1 MGVMRTLYTVEDI
14 RAAESALMA
23 RQQHEDELMQSAAH
37 AVATVAEKLLADTS
51 DPVMLLVGP
60 GGNGGDALYAGAV
73 LGMQGTSVVA
83 YALDGIDNVHQR
95 AARAFTSAGGRF
107 VDLPAEPHAAATEHY
122 GVIIDGMF
130 GLGGRGEIPADV
142 DDFLRLA
149 QRSRVR
155 HGMARNGTTRHST
168 IRHSTAEHASSE
180 HGSGARVLAI
190 DIPSGVVA
198 DTGKAPG
205 RHVHADATITFGGL
219 RRAHGLNAS
228 CGVVICEDIGLDNGS
243 RSLLSAELAAR
254 EGTRPEPSARLWHTP
269 VELLDSERSVLPF
282 ASPEPLPGTLPEEP
296 GATDDKYSGGVV
308 GICAG
313 SKDYLG
319 AGVLATLAAV
329 NTTSSMVRY
338 IGEHPEYVLATTPEV
353 IVHPTVRAAGQVQAR
368 MVGSGRGTDRDARQE
383 LLAVLEMVQ
392 PLVLDAD
399 AITVLAKNPDVLE
412 ALRARNAPV
421 LLTPHDG
428 EFDRL
433 AKAAGLPEESPDRIT
448 STERLAR
455 ELNCTV
461 LLKGRFTIIANPQ
474 RTVVVDTASS
484 WAATPGSGDVLA
496 GILGA
501 LVARDAGKRAR
512 DGGYAEAGQSEFET
526 SEADYVVDTAAV
538 GVALHA
544 AASYIA
550 SLTPYGPAPTSAL
563 KIAQHIPHATAW
575 LATVTQG

>member
-1 MGVMRTLYTVEDI
+1 MRTLYTAQDI
-14 RAAESALMA
+14 RTAEAALFPREQ
-23 RQQHEDELMQSAAH
+23 REDELMQSASH
-37 AVATVAEKLLADTS
+37 AVAVVAEKMLALAGES
-51 DPVMLLVGP
+51 AGAAGGSVLLLVGP

-73 LGMQGTSVVA
+73 LAMQGRKVEA
-83 YALDGIDNVHQR
+83 YPLEGTDRVHER
-95 AARAFTSAGGRF
+95 AARAFTAAGGSF
-107 VDLPAEPHAAATEHY
+107 VGLDQADSY
-122 GVIIDGMF
+122 RVIIDGMF
-130 GLGGRGEIPADV
+130 GLGGHGEIPVEV
-142 DDFLRLA
+142 DEFLRGA
-149 QRSRVR
+149 QGVR
-155 HGMARNGTTRHST
+155 TGGKRR
-168 IRHSTAEHASSE
+168 
-180 HGSGARVLAI
+180 ARVLAI

-205 RHVHADATITFGGL
+205 RHVSADVTVTFGGL
-219 RRAHGLNAS
+219 RRAHGLSAE
-228 CGVVICEDIGLDNGS
+228 CGTVLCEDIGLDDGS
-243 RSLLSAELAAR
+243 TLSAELARLESTAC
-254 EGTRPEPSARLWHTP
+254 LWHTP
-269 VELLDSERSVLPF
+269 VERLAPEDMAAQLLG
-282 ASPEPLPGTLPEEP
+282 SPEPLPGELPGEP
-296 GATDDKYSGGVV
+296 GAVDDKYSGGVV

-353 IVHPTVRAAGQVQAR
+353 VVHPVVREAGQVQAR
-368 MVGSGRGTDRDARQE
+368 MVGSGRGTDRDAREE
-383 LLAVLEMVQ
+383 LLAVLDMVQ

-412 ALRARNAPV
+412 ILRARNAPT

-433 AKAAGLPEESPDRIT
+433 AKAAGLPAESPDRIT
-448 STERLAR
+448 STERFAR

-512 DGGYAEAGQSEFET
+512 DSGYTEAGQYELEAH
-526 SEADYVVDTAAV
+526 EADYVVDTAAI
-538 GVALHA
+538 GVAMHA

-563 KIAQHIPHATAW
+563 KIAHHIPHATAW
-575 LATVTQG
+575 LGTVKPDHK

>member
-1 MGVMRTLYTVEDI
+1 MGDMRTLYTAQDI
-14 RAAESALMA
+14 RTAEAALFPREQ
-23 RQQHEDELMQSAAH
+23 REDELMQSAAH
-37 AVATVAEKLLADTS
+37 AVAVVAEEMLAKAEES
-51 DPVMLLVGP
+51 AGAAEGSVLLLVGP

-73 LGMQGTSVVA
+73 LAMQGRKVEA
-83 YALDGIDNVHQR
+83 YPLEGADRVHER
-95 AARAFTSAGGRF
+95 AARAFTAAGGSF
-107 VDLPAEPHAAATEHY
+107 VGLERADSYL
-122 GVIIDGMF
+122 VIVDGMF
-130 GLGGRGEIPADV
+130 GLGGRDEIPVEV
-142 DDFLRLA
+142 DEFLREA
-149 QRSRVR
+149 QGVR
-155 HGMARNGTTRHST
+155 TGGKRRP
-168 IRHSTAEHASSE
+168 
-180 HGSGARVLAI
+180 RVLAI
-190 DIPSGVVA
+190 DLPSGVVA

-205 RHVHADATITFGGL
+205 RHVSADVTVTFGGL
-219 RRAHGLNAS
+219 RRAHGLSAE
-228 CGVVICEDIGLDNGS
+228 CGTVLCEDIGLDDGS
-243 RSLLSAELAAR
+243 MLSAELSR
-254 EGTRPEPSARLWHTP
+254 LQSAVSLWHTP
-269 VELLDSERSVLPF
+269 VERLAPEGLAAQLLG
-282 ASPEPLPGTLPEEP
+282 SPEPLPGELPGEP
-296 GATDDKYSGGVV
+296 GAVDDKYSGGVV

-313 SKDYLG
+313 SKNYLG

-353 IVHPTVRAAGQVQAR
+353 VVHPVVRGAGQVQAR
-368 MVGSGRGTDRDARQE
+368 MVGSGRGTDRDARDE
-383 LLAVLEMVQ
+383 LLAVLDMVQ

-412 ALRARNAPV
+412 ILRARNAPT

-433 AKAAGLPEESPDRIT
+433 AKAAGLPAESPDRIT
-448 STERLAR
+448 STERLAG

-512 DGGYAEAGQSEFET
+512 DTGYTEAGQYELEAH
-526 SEADYVVDTAAV
+526 EADYVVDSAAI
-538 GVALHA
+538 GVAIHA
-544 AASYIA
+544 AASYIS

-575 LATVTQG
+575 LGTVVQG

>member
-1 MGVMRTLYTVEDI
+1 MGDMRTLYTAQDI
-14 RAAESALMA
+14 RTAEAALFPREQ
-23 RQQHEDELMQSAAH
+23 REDELMQSAAH
-37 AVATVAEKLLADTS
+37 AVAVVAEKMLAKAEES
-51 DPVMLLVGP
+51 AGAAEGSVLLLVGP

-73 LGMQGTSVVA
+73 LAMQGRKVEA
-83 YALDGIDNVHQR
+83 YPLEGADRVHER
-95 AARAFTSAGGRF
+95 AARAFTAAGGSF
-107 VDLPAEPHAAATEHY
+107 VGLERADSYL
-122 GVIIDGMF
+122 VIVDGMF
-130 GLGGRGEIPADV
+130 GLGGRDEIPVEV
-142 DDFLRLA
+142 DEFLREA
-149 QRSRVR
+149 QGVR
-155 HGMARNGTTRHST
+155 AGRKR
-168 IRHSTAEHASSE
+168 RPL
-180 HGSGARVLAI
+180 VLAI

-205 RHVHADATITFGGL
+205 RHVNADVTVTFGGL
-219 RRAHGLNAS
+219 RRAHGLSAE
-228 CGVVICEDIGLDNGS
+228 CGTVLCEDIGLDDGS
-243 RSLLSAELAAR
+243 MLSAELAR
-254 EGTRPEPSARLWHTP
+254 LENTESAESAQSNVALWHTP
-269 VELLDSERSVLPF
+269 VERLAPEDMAAQLLG
-282 ASPEPLPGTLPEEP
+282 SPEPLPGELPGEP
-296 GATDDKYSGGVV
+296 GAVDDKYSGGVV

-319 AGVLATLAAV
+319 ASVLATLAAV

-353 IVHPTVRAAGQVQAR
+353 VVHPVVRGAGQVQAR
-368 MVGSGRGTDRDARQE
+368 MVGSGRGTDRDARDE
-383 LLAVLEMVQ
+383 LLAVLDMVQ

-412 ALRARNAPV
+412 ILRARNAPT

-433 AKAAGLPEESPDRIT
+433 AKAAGLPAESPDRIT

-512 DGGYAEAGQSEFET
+512 DTGYTEAGQYELEAH
-526 SEADYVVDTAAV
+526 EADYVVDSAAV
-538 GVALHA
+538 GVAIHA
-544 AASYIA
+544 AASYIS

-575 LATVTQG
+575 LGTVVQG

>member
-1 MGVMRTLYTVEDI
+1 MGDMRTLYTAQDI
-14 RAAESALMA
+14 RTAEAALFPREQ
-23 RQQHEDELMQSAAH
+23 REDELMQSAAH
-37 AVATVAEKLLADTS
+37 AVAVVAEKMLAKAEES
-51 DPVMLLVGP
+51 AGAAEGSVLLLVGP

-73 LGMQGTSVVA
+73 LAMQGRKVEA
-83 YALDGIDNVHQR
+83 YPLEGADRVHER
-95 AARAFTSAGGRF
+95 AARAFTAAGGSF
-107 VDLPAEPHAAATEHY
+107 VGLERADSY
-122 GVIIDGMF
+122 RVIVDGMF
-130 GLGGRGEIPADV
+130 GLGGRGEIPVEV
-142 DDFLRLA
+142 DEFLREA
-149 QRSRVR
+149 QGVR
-155 HGMARNGTTRHST
+155 AGRKR
-168 IRHSTAEHASSE
+168 RPL
-180 HGSGARVLAI
+180 VLAI

-205 RHVHADATITFGGL
+205 RHVNADVTVTFGGL
-219 RRAHGLNAS
+219 RRAHGLSAA
-228 CGVVICEDIGLDNGS
+228 CGTVLCEDINLDDGS
-243 RSLLSAELAAR
+243 MLSAELSR
-254 EGTRPEPSARLWHTP
+254 LQSAVSLWHTP
-269 VELLDSERSVLPF
+269 VERLAPAGLAAQLLDG
-282 ASPEPLPGTLPEEP
+282 PEPLPGELPAEP
-296 GATDDKYSGGVV
+296 GAVDDKYSGGVV

-313 SKDYLG
+313 SKNYLG

-353 IVHPTVRAAGQVQAR
+353 VVHPVVRGAGQVQAR
-368 MVGSGRGTDRDARQE
+368 MVGSGRGTDRDARDE
-383 LLAVLEMVQ
+383 LLAVLDMVQ

-412 ALRARNAPV
+412 ILRARNAPT

-433 AKAAGLPEESPDRIT
+433 AKAAGLPAESPDRIT
-448 STERLAR
+448 STERLAG

-512 DGGYAEAGQSEFET
+512 DTGYTEAGQYELEAH
-526 SEADYVVDTAAV
+526 EADYVVDSAAV
-538 GVALHA
+538 SVAIHA
-544 AASYIA
+544 AASYIS

-575 LATVTQG
+575 LGTVVQG

>member
-1 MGVMRTLYTVEDI
+1 MRTLYTAQDI
-14 RAAESALMA
+14 RTAEAALFPREQ
-23 RQQHEDELMQSAAH
+23 REDELMQSAAH
-37 AVATVAEKLLADTS
+37 AVAVVAEKMLAKAEES
-51 DPVMLLVGP
+51 AGAAEGSVLLLVGP

-73 LGMQGTSVVA
+73 LAMQGRKVEA
-83 YALDGIDNVHQR
+83 FPLEGADRVHER
-95 AARAFTSAGGRF
+95 AARAFTAAGGSF
-107 VDLPAEPHAAATEHY
+107 VGLERADSY
-122 GVIIDGMF
+122 RVIVDGMF
-130 GLGGRGEIPADV
+130 GLGGRGEIPVEV
-142 DDFLRLA
+142 DEFLREA
-149 QRSRVR
+149 QGVR
-155 HGMARNGTTRHST
+155 TGGKRRP
-168 IRHSTAEHASSE
+168 
-180 HGSGARVLAI
+180 RVLAI
-190 DIPSGVVA
+190 DLPSGVVA

-205 RHVHADATITFGGL
+205 RHVSADVTVTFGGL
-219 RRAHGLNAS
+219 RRAHGLSVA
-228 CGVVICEDIGLDNGS
+228 CGTVLCEDIGLDDGS
-243 RSLLSAELAAR
+243 MLSAELSR
-254 EGTRPEPSARLWHTP
+254 LQSAVSLWHTP
-269 VELLDSERSVLPF
+269 VERLAPAGLAAQLLDG
-282 ASPEPLPGTLPEEP
+282 PEPLPGELPGEP
-296 GATDDKYSGGVV
+296 GALDDKYSGGVV

-313 SKDYLG
+313 SKNYLG

-353 IVHPTVRAAGQVQAR
+353 VVHPVVRGAGQVQAR
-368 MVGSGRGTDRDARQE
+368 MVGSGRGTDRDARDE
-383 LLAVLEMVQ
+383 LLAVLDMVQ

-412 ALRARNAPV
+412 ILRARNAPT

-433 AKAAGLPEESPDRIT
+433 AKAAGLPAESPDRIT
-448 STERLAR
+448 STERLAG

-512 DGGYAEAGQSEFET
+512 DTGYTEAGQYELEAH
-526 SEADYVVDTAAV
+526 EADYVVDSAAI
-538 GVALHA
+538 GVAIHA
-544 AASYIA
+544 AASYIS

-575 LATVTQG
+575 LGTVVQG

>member
-1 MGVMRTLYTVEDI
+1 MRNLYTVQDI
-14 RAAESALMA
+14 RTAETALFA
-23 RQQHEDELMQSAAH
+23 REQREDELMQSAAH
-37 AVATVAEKLLADTS
+37 AVAVVTEKMLAQAEAPAGTEEN
-51 DPVMLLVGP
+51 PVLLLVGP

-73 LGMQGTSVVA
+73 LAMQGKKIEA
-83 YALDGIDNVHQR
+83 YPLEGIDRVHER
-95 AARAFTSAGGRF
+95 AARAFTAAGGSF
-107 VDLPAEPHAAATEHY
+107 VGLERANSY
-122 GVIIDGMF
+122 RVIVDGIF
-130 GLGGRGEIPADV
+130 GLGGRGELPVEV
-142 DDFLRLA
+142 DEFLRET
-149 QRSRVR
+149 QGVHTDGKRRP
-155 HGMARNGTTRHST
+155 
-168 IRHSTAEHASSE
+168 
-180 HGSGARVLAI
+180 RVLAI
-190 DIPSGVVA
+190 DIPSGVIA

-205 RHVHADATITFGGL
+205 RHVVADVTVTFGGL
-219 RRAHGLNAS
+219 RRAHGLSAA
-228 CGVVICEDIGLDNGS
+228 CGAVLCEDIGLDDGS
-243 RSLLSAELAAR
+243 TLSAELAKV
-254 EGTRPEPSARLWHTP
+254 ETPQSAGSNTSLWHTP
-269 VELLDSERSVLPF
+269 VEHLAPEDMAAQLLG
-282 ASPEPLPGTLPEEP
+282 SPEPLPGELPGEP
-296 GATDDKYSGGVV
+296 GAVDDKYSGGVV
-308 GICAG
+308 GICVG

-353 IVHPTVRAAGQVQAR
+353 VVHPAVRGAGQVQAR
-368 MVGSGRGTDRDARQE
+368 MVGSGRGTDRDARDE
-383 LLAVLEMVQ
+383 LLAVLDMVQ

-412 ALRARNAPV
+412 VLRARNAPT

-433 AKAAGLPEESPDRIT
+433 AKAAGLPAESPDRIT

-501 LVARDAGKRAR
+501 LVARDAGRRAR
-512 DGGYAEAGQSEFET
+512 DTGYTEAGQYELEAH
-526 SEADYVVDTAAV
+526 EADYMADTAAV
-538 GVALHA
+538 GVAIHA
-544 AASYIA
+544 TASYIS

-575 LATVTQG
+575 LGTVAQG

>member
-1 MGVMRTLYTVEDI
+1 MGDMRTLYTAQDI
-14 RAAESALMA
+14 RTAEAALFPREQ
-23 RQQHEDELMQSAAH
+23 REDELMQSAAH
-37 AVATVAEKLLADTS
+37 AVAVVAEKMLAQAEEPAGAAENS
-51 DPVMLLVGP
+51 VLLLVGP

-73 LGMQGTSVVA
+73 LAMQGRKVEA
-83 YALDGIDNVHQR
+83 YPLEGTDRVHER
-95 AARAFTSAGGRF
+95 AARAFTAAGGSF
-107 VDLPAEPHAAATEHY
+107 VGLERADSY
-122 GVIIDGMF
+122 RVIVDGMF
-130 GLGGRGEIPADV
+130 GLGGRGEIPVEV
-142 DDFLRLA
+142 DEFLREA
-149 QRSRVR
+149 QGVR
-155 HGMARNGTTRHST
+155 TDRR
-168 IRHSTAEHASSE
+168 RR
-180 HGSGARVLAI
+180 ARVLAI
-190 DIPSGVVA
+190 DLPSGVVA

-205 RHVHADATITFGGL
+205 RHVSADVTVTFGGL
-219 RRAHGLNAS
+219 RRAHGLSAE
-228 CGVVICEDIGLDNGS
+228 CGTVLCEDINLDDG
-243 RSLLSAELAAR
+243 SLLSAELAR
-254 EGTRPEPSARLWHTP
+254 LQSAVSLWHTP
-269 VELLDSERSVLPF
+269 VERLAPAGLAAQLLDG
-282 ASPEPLPGTLPEEP
+282 PEPLPGELPGEP
-296 GATDDKYSGGVV
+296 GALDDKYSGGVV

-313 SKDYLG
+313 SKNYLG

-353 IVHPTVRAAGQVQAR
+353 VVHPVVRGAGQVQAR
-368 MVGSGRGTDRDARQE
+368 MVGSGRGTDRDARDE
-383 LLAVLEMVQ
+383 LLAVLDMVQ

-399 AITVLAKNPDVLE
+399 AITVLAKNPDALE
-412 ALRARNAPV
+412 ILRARNAPT

-433 AKAAGLPEESPDRIT
+433 AKAAGLPAESPDRIT

-512 DGGYAEAGQSEFET
+512 DTGYTEAGQYELEAH
-526 SEADYVVDTAAV
+526 EADYVVDSAAV
-538 GVALHA
+538 GVAIHA
-544 AASYIA
+544 AASYMA

-575 LATVTQG
+575 LGTVVQG

>member
-1 MGVMRTLYTVEDI
+1 MGDMRTLYTAQDI
-14 RAAESALMA
+14 RTAEAALFPREQ
-23 RQQHEDELMQSAAH
+23 REDELMQSAAH
-37 AVATVAEKLLADTS
+37 AVAVVAEEMLAKAEES
-51 DPVMLLVGP
+51 AGAAEGSVLLLVGP

-73 LGMQGTSVVA
+73 LAMQGRKVEA
-83 YALDGIDNVHQR
+83 YPLEGADRVHER
-95 AARAFTSAGGRF
+95 AVRAFTAAGGSF
-107 VDLPAEPHAAATEHY
+107 VGLERADSYL
-122 GVIIDGMF
+122 VIVDGMF
-130 GLGGRGEIPADV
+130 GLGGRDEIPAEV
-142 DDFLRLA
+142 DEFLREA
-149 QRSRVR
+149 QGVR
-155 HGMARNGTTRHST
+155 TGGKRRP
-168 IRHSTAEHASSE
+168 
-180 HGSGARVLAI
+180 RVLAI
-190 DIPSGVVA
+190 DLPSGVVA

-205 RHVHADATITFGGL
+205 RHVSADVTVTFGGL
-219 RRAHGLNAS
+219 RRAHGLSAE
-228 CGVVICEDIGLDNGS
+228 CGTVLCEDIGLDDGS
-243 RSLLSAELAAR
+243 MLSAELSR
-254 EGTRPEPSARLWHTP
+254 LQSAVSLWHTP
-269 VELLDSERSVLPF
+269 VERLAPEGLAAQLLG
-282 ASPEPLPGTLPEEP
+282 SPEPLPGELPGEP
-296 GATDDKYSGGVV
+296 GAVDDKYSGGVV

-313 SKDYLG
+313 SKNYLG

-353 IVHPTVRAAGQVQAR
+353 VVHPVVRGAGQVQAR
-368 MVGSGRGTDRDARQE
+368 MVGSGRGTDRDARDE
-383 LLAVLEMVQ
+383 LLAVLDMVQ

-412 ALRARNAPV
+412 ILRARNAPT

-433 AKAAGLPEESPDRIT
+433 AKAAGLPAESPDRIT
-448 STERLAR
+448 STERLAG

-512 DGGYAEAGQSEFET
+512 DTGYTEAGQYELEAH
-526 SEADYVVDTAAV
+526 EADYVVDSAAI
-538 GVALHA
+538 GVAIHA
-544 AASYIA
+544 AASYIS

-575 LATVTQG
+575 LGTVVQG

>member
-1 MGVMRTLYTVEDI
+1 MGDMRTLYTAQDI
-14 RAAESALMA
+14 RTAEAALFPREQ
-23 RQQHEDELMQSAAH
+23 REDELMQSAAH
-37 AVATVAEKLLADTS
+37 AVAVVAEKMLAKAEES
-51 DPVMLLVGP
+51 AGAAEGSVLLLVGP

-73 LGMQGTSVVA
+73 LAMQGRKVEA
-83 YALDGIDNVHQR
+83 YPLEGADRVHER
-95 AARAFTSAGGRF
+95 AARAFTAAGGSF
-107 VDLPAEPHAAATEHY
+107 VGLERADSYL
-122 GVIIDGMF
+122 VIVDGMF
-130 GLGGRGEIPADV
+130 GLGGRDEIPVEV
-142 DDFLRLA
+142 DEFLREA
-149 QRSRVR
+149 QGVR
-155 HGMARNGTTRHST
+155 TGGKRRP
-168 IRHSTAEHASSE
+168 
-180 HGSGARVLAI
+180 RVLAI
-190 DIPSGVVA
+190 DLPSGVVA

-205 RHVHADATITFGGL
+205 RHVSVDVTVTFGGL
-219 RRAHGLNAS
+219 RRAHGLSAE
-228 CGVVICEDIGLDNGS
+228 CGTVLCEDIGLDDGS
-243 RSLLSAELAAR
+243 MLSAELSR
-254 EGTRPEPSARLWHTP
+254 LESTVSLWHTP
-269 VELLDSERSVLPF
+269 VERLAPEDMAAQLLG
-282 ASPEPLPGTLPEEP
+282 SPEPLPGELPAEP
-296 GATDDKYSGGVV
+296 GAVDDKYSGGVV

-313 SKDYLG
+313 SKNYLG

-353 IVHPTVRAAGQVQAR
+353 VVHPVVRGAGQVQAR
-368 MVGSGRGTDRDARQE
+368 MVGSGRGTDRDARDE
-383 LLAVLEMVQ
+383 LLAVLDMVQ

-412 ALRARNAPV
+412 ILRARNAPT

-433 AKAAGLPEESPDRIT
+433 AKAAGLPAESPDRIT
-448 STERLAR
+448 STERLAG

-512 DGGYAEAGQSEFET
+512 DTGYTEAGQYELEAH
-526 SEADYVVDTAAV
+526 EADYVVDSAAI
-538 GVALHA
+538 GVAMHA
-544 AASYIA
+544 AASYIS

-575 LATVTQG
+575 LGTVVQE

>member
-1 MGVMRTLYTVEDI
+1 MGDMRTLYTAQDI
-14 RAAESALMA
+14 RTAEAALFPREQ
-23 RQQHEDELMQSAAH
+23 REDELMQSAAH
-37 AVATVAEKLLADTS
+37 AVAVVAEEMLAKAEES
-51 DPVMLLVGP
+51 AGAAEGSVLLLVGP

-73 LGMQGTSVVA
+73 LAMQGRKVEA
-83 YALDGIDNVHQR
+83 YPLEGADRVHER
-95 AARAFTSAGGRF
+95 AVRAFTAAGGSF
-107 VDLPAEPHAAATEHY
+107 VGLERADSYL
-122 GVIIDGMF
+122 VIVDGMF
-130 GLGGRGEIPADV
+130 GLGGRDEIPAEV
-142 DDFLRLA
+142 DEFLREA
-149 QRSRVR
+149 QGVR
-155 HGMARNGTTRHST
+155 TGGKRRP
-168 IRHSTAEHASSE
+168 
-180 HGSGARVLAI
+180 RVLAI
-190 DIPSGVVA
+190 DLPSGVVA

-205 RHVHADATITFGGL
+205 RHVSADVTVTFGGL
-219 RRAHGLNAS
+219 RRAHGLSAE
-228 CGVVICEDIGLDNGS
+228 CGTVLCEDIGLDDGS
-243 RSLLSAELAAR
+243 MLSAELSR
-254 EGTRPEPSARLWHTP
+254 LQSAVSLWHTP
-269 VELLDSERSVLPF
+269 VERLAPEGLAAQLLG
-282 ASPEPLPGTLPEEP
+282 SPEPLPGELPGEP
-296 GATDDKYSGGVV
+296 GAVDDKYSGGVV

-313 SKDYLG
+313 SKNYLG

-353 IVHPTVRAAGQVQAR
+353 VVHPVVRGAGQVQAR
-368 MVGSGRGTDRDARQE
+368 MVGSGRGTDRDARDE
-383 LLAVLEMVQ
+383 LLAVLDMVQ

-412 ALRARNAPV
+412 ILRARNAPT

-433 AKAAGLPEESPDRIT
+433 AKAAGLPAESPDRIT
-448 STERLAR
+448 STERLAG

-501 LVARDAGKRAR
+501 LVARDAGKGAR
-512 DGGYAEAGQSEFET
+512 DTGYTEAGQYELEAH
-526 SEADYVVDTAAV
+526 EADYVVDSAAI
-538 GVALHA
+538 GVAIHA
-544 AASYIA
+544 AASYIS

-575 LATVTQG
+575 LGTVVQG

>member
-1 MGVMRTLYTVEDI
+1 MRTLYTAQDI
-14 RAAESALMA
+14 RTAEAALFPREQ
-23 RQQHEDELMQSAAH
+23 REDELMQSAAH
-37 AVATVAEKLLADTS
+37 AVAVVAEKMLAQAEEPAGAAEGS
-51 DPVMLLVGP
+51 VLLLVGP

-73 LGMQGTSVVA
+73 LAMQGRKVEA
-83 YALDGIDNVHQR
+83 FPLEGADRVHER
-95 AARAFTSAGGRF
+95 AARAFTAAGGSF
-107 VDLPAEPHAAATEHY
+107 VGLERADSY
-122 GVIIDGMF
+122 RVIVDGMF
-130 GLGGRGEIPADV
+130 GLGGRDEIPVEV
-142 DDFLRLA
+142 DEFLREA
-149 QRSRVR
+149 QGVR
-155 HGMARNGTTRHST
+155 TGGKRRP
-168 IRHSTAEHASSE
+168 
-180 HGSGARVLAI
+180 RVLAI
-190 DIPSGVVA
+190 DLPSGVVA

-205 RHVHADATITFGGL
+205 RHVSADVTVTFGGL
-219 RRAHGLNAS
+219 RRAHGLSVA
-228 CGVVICEDIGLDNGS
+228 CGTVLCEDIGLDDGS
-243 RSLLSAELAAR
+243 MLSAELSR
-254 EGTRPEPSARLWHTP
+254 LQSAVSLWHTP
-269 VELLDSERSVLPF
+269 VERLAPAGLAAQLLDG
-282 ASPEPLPGTLPEEP
+282 PEPLPGELPGEP
-296 GATDDKYSGGVV
+296 GALDDKYSGGVV

-319 AGVLATLAAV
+319 ASVLATLAAV

-353 IVHPTVRAAGQVQAR
+353 VVHPVVRGAGQVQAR
-368 MVGSGRGTDRDARQE
+368 MVGSGRGTDRDARDE
-383 LLAVLEMVQ
+383 LLAVLDMVQ

-412 ALRARNAPV
+412 ILRARNAPT

-433 AKAAGLPEESPDRIT
+433 AKAAGLPAESPDRIT

-512 DGGYAEAGQSEFET
+512 DTGYTEAGQYELEAH
-526 SEADYVVDTAAV
+526 EADYVVDSAAV
-538 GVALHA
+538 GVAIHA
-544 AASYIA
+544 AASYIS

-575 LATVTQG
+575 LGTVVQG

>member
-1 MGVMRTLYTVEDI
+1 MGDMRTLYTAQDI
-14 RAAESALMA
+14 RTAEAALFPREQ
-23 RQQHEDELMQSAAH
+23 REDELMQSAAH
-37 AVATVAEKLLADTS
+37 AVAVVAEKMLAKAEES
-51 DPVMLLVGP
+51 AGAAEGSVLLLVGP

-73 LGMQGTSVVA
+73 LAMQGRKVEA
-83 YALDGIDNVHQR
+83 FPLEGADRVHER
-95 AARAFTSAGGRF
+95 AARAFTAAGGSF
-107 VDLPAEPHAAATEHY
+107 VGLERADSY
-122 GVIIDGMF
+122 RVIVDGMF
-130 GLGGRGEIPADV
+130 GLGGRGEIPVEV
-142 DDFLRLA
+142 DEFLREA
-149 QRSRVR
+149 QGVR
-155 HGMARNGTTRHST
+155 TGGKRRP
-168 IRHSTAEHASSE
+168 
-180 HGSGARVLAI
+180 RVLAI
-190 DIPSGVVA
+190 DLPSGVVA

-205 RHVHADATITFGGL
+205 RHVNADVTVTFGGL
-219 RRAHGLNAS
+219 RRAHGLSVA
-228 CGVVICEDIGLDNGS
+228 CGTVLCEDINLDDGS
-243 RSLLSAELAAR
+243 MLSAELSR
-254 EGTRPEPSARLWHTP
+254 LQSAVSLWHTP
-269 VELLDSERSVLPF
+269 VERLAPAGLAAQLLDG
-282 ASPEPLPGTLPEEP
+282 PEPLPGELPGEP
-296 GATDDKYSGGVV
+296 GALDDKYSGGVV

-353 IVHPTVRAAGQVQAR
+353 VVHPVVRGAGQVQAR
-368 MVGSGRGTDRDARQE
+368 MVGSGRGTDRDARDE
-383 LLAVLEMVQ
+383 LLAVLDMVQ

-412 ALRARNAPV
+412 ILRARNAPT

-433 AKAAGLPEESPDRIT
+433 AKAAGLPAESPDRIT
-448 STERLAR
+448 STERLAG

-512 DGGYAEAGQSEFET
+512 DSGYTEAGQYELEAH
-526 SEADYVVDTAAV
+526 EADYVVDSAAV
-538 GVALHA
+538 GVAIHA
-544 AASYIA
+544 AASYIS

-575 LATVTQG
+575 LGTVVQG

>member
-1 MGVMRTLYTVEDI
+1 MGDMRTLYTAQDI
-14 RAAESALMA
+14 RTAEAALFPREQ
-23 RQQHEDELMQSAAH
+23 REDELMQSAAH
-37 AVATVAEKLLADTS
+37 AVAAVAEKMLAQAEEPAGAAENS
-51 DPVMLLVGP
+51 VLLLVGP

-73 LGMQGTSVVA
+73 LAMQGRKVEA
-83 YALDGIDNVHQR
+83 YPLEGTDRVHER
-95 AARAFTSAGGRF
+95 AARAFTATGGSF
-107 VDLPAEPHAAATEHY
+107 VGLERADSY
-122 GVIIDGMF
+122 RVIVDGMF
-130 GLGGRGEIPADV
+130 GLGGRGEIPVEV
-142 DDFLRLA
+142 DEFLREA
-149 QRSRVR
+149 QGVR
-155 HGMARNGTTRHST
+155 TGGKCR
-168 IRHSTAEHASSE
+168 
-180 HGSGARVLAI
+180 ARVLAI
-190 DIPSGVVA
+190 DLPSGVVA

-205 RHVHADATITFGGL
+205 RHVCADVTVTFGGL
-219 RRAHGLNAS
+219 RRAHGLSAE
-228 CGVVICEDIGLDNGS
+228 CGTVLCEDIGLDDGS
-243 RSLLSAELAAR
+243 MLSAELAR
-254 EGTRPEPSARLWHTP
+254 LQSAVSLWHTP
-269 VELLDSERSVLPF
+269 VERLAPAGLAAQLLDG
-282 ASPEPLPGTLPEEP
+282 PEPLPGELPSEP
-296 GATDDKYSGGVV
+296 GAVDDKYSGGVV

-313 SKDYLG
+313 SKNYLG

-353 IVHPTVRAAGQVQAR
+353 VVHPVVRGAGQVQAR
-368 MVGSGRGTDRDARQE
+368 MVGSGRGTDRDARDE
-383 LLAVLEMVQ
+383 LLAVLDMVQ

-399 AITVLAKNPDVLE
+399 AITVLAKNPDALE
-412 ALRARNAPV
+412 ILRARNAPT

-433 AKAAGLPEESPDRIT
+433 AKAAGLPAESPDRIT

-512 DGGYAEAGQSEFET
+512 DTGYTEAGQYELEAH
-526 SEADYVVDTAAV
+526 EADYVVDSAAV
-538 GVALHA
+538 GVAIHA
-544 AASYIA
+544 AASYMA

-575 LATVTQG
+575 LGTVVQG

>member
-1 MGVMRTLYTVEDI
+1 MGDMRNLYTVQDI
-14 RAAESALMA
+14 RTAETALFA
-23 RQQHEDELMQSAAH
+23 REQREDELMQSAAH
-37 AVATVAEKLLADTS
+37 AVAVVTEKMLAQAEAPAGTEEDSVL
-51 DPVMLLVGP
+51 LLVGP

-73 LGMQGTSVVA
+73 LAMQGKKIEA
-83 YALDGIDNVHQR
+83 YPLEGIDRVHER
-95 AARAFTSAGGRF
+95 AARAFTAAGGSF
-107 VDLPAEPHAAATEHY
+107 VGLERANSY
-122 GVIIDGMF
+122 RVIVDGMF
-130 GLGGRGEIPADV
+130 GLGGRGELPVEV
-142 DDFLRLA
+142 DEFLRET
-149 QRSRVR
+149 QGVR
-155 HGMARNGTTRHST
+155 TDGKRRP
-168 IRHSTAEHASSE
+168 
-180 HGSGARVLAI
+180 RVLAI
-190 DIPSGVVA
+190 DIPSGVIA

-205 RHVHADATITFGGL
+205 RHVVADVTVTFGGL
-219 RRAHGLNAS
+219 RRAHGLSAE
-228 CGVVICEDIGLDNGS
+228 CGTVLCEDIGLDDGS
-243 RSLLSAELAAR
+243 TLSAELAKV
-254 EGTRPEPSARLWHTP
+254 ETPQSAGSNTSLWHTP
-269 VELLDSERSVLPF
+269 VEHLAPEELAAQLLDR
-282 ASPEPLPGTLPEEP
+282 PEPLPGELPGEP
-296 GATDDKYSGGVV
+296 GAVDDKYSGGVV

-353 IVHPTVRAAGQVQAR
+353 VVHPAVRGAGQVQAR
-368 MVGSGRGTDRDARQE
+368 MVGSGRGTDRDARDE
-383 LLAVLEMVQ
+383 LLAVLDMVQ

-412 ALRARNAPV
+412 VLRARNAPT

-433 AKAAGLPEESPDRIT
+433 AKAAGLPAESPDRIT

-501 LVARDAGKRAR
+501 LVARDAGRRAR
-512 DGGYAEAGQSEFET
+512 DTGYTEAGQYELEAH
-526 SEADYVVDTAAV
+526 EADYMVDTAAV
-538 GVALHA
+538 GVAIHA
-544 AASYIA
+544 TASYIS

-575 LATVTQG
+575 LGTVAQG

>member
-1 MGVMRTLYTVEDI
+1 MRTLYTAQDI
-14 RAAESALMA
+14 RTAEAALFPREQ
-23 RQQHEDELMQSAAH
+23 REDELMQSAAH
-37 AVATVAEKLLADTS
+37 AVAVVAEKMLAKAEES
-51 DPVMLLVGP
+51 AGAAEGSVLLLVGP

-73 LGMQGTSVVA
+73 LAMQGRKVEA
-83 YALDGIDNVHQR
+83 FPLEGADRVHER
-95 AARAFTSAGGRF
+95 AARAFTAAGGSF
-107 VDLPAEPHAAATEHY
+107 VGLERADSY
-122 GVIIDGMF
+122 RVIVDGMF
-130 GLGGRGEIPADV
+130 GLGGRGEIPVEV
-142 DDFLRLA
+142 DEFLRKP
-149 QRSRVR
+149 QGVR
-155 HGMARNGTTRHST
+155 TGGKHRP
-168 IRHSTAEHASSE
+168 
-180 HGSGARVLAI
+180 RVLAI
-190 DIPSGVVA
+190 DLPSGVVA

-205 RHVHADATITFGGL
+205 RHVSADVTVTFGGL
-219 RRAHGLNAS
+219 RRAHGLSAE
-228 CGVVICEDIGLDNGS
+228 CGTVLCEDIGLDDGS
-243 RSLLSAELAAR
+243 MLSAELSR
-254 EGTRPEPSARLWHTP
+254 LESTVSLWHTP
-269 VELLDSERSVLPF
+269 VERLAPEDMAAQLLG
-282 ASPEPLPGTLPEEP
+282 SPEPLPGELPAEP
-296 GATDDKYSGGVV
+296 GAVDDKYSGGVV

-353 IVHPTVRAAGQVQAR
+353 VVHPVVRGAGQVQAR
-368 MVGSGRGTDRDARQE
+368 MVGSGRGTDRDARDE
-383 LLAVLEMVQ
+383 LLAVLDMVQ

-412 ALRARNAPV
+412 ILRARNAPT

-433 AKAAGLPEESPDRIT
+433 AKAAGLPAESPDRIT
-448 STERLAR
+448 STERLAG

-512 DGGYAEAGQSEFET
+512 DTGYTEAGQYELEAH
-526 SEADYVVDTAAV
+526 EADYVVDSAAV
-538 GVALHA
+538 SVAIHA
-544 AASYIA
+544 AASYIS

-575 LATVTQG
+575 LGTVVQG

>member
-1 MGVMRTLYTVEDI
+1 MGDMRTLYTVQDI
-14 RAAESALMA
+14 RTAETALFA
-23 RQQHEDELMQSAAH
+23 REQREDELMQSAAH
-37 AVATVAEKLLADTS
+37 AVAVVTEKMLAQAEAPAGAEEDSVL
-51 DPVMLLVGP
+51 LLVGP

-73 LGMQGTSVVA
+73 LSMQGKKVEAYPLEGADSV
-83 YALDGIDNVHQR
+83 HER
-95 AARAFTSAGGRF
+95 AARAFTAAGGRF
-107 VDLPAEPHAAATEHY
+107 VGLERAGSY
-122 GVIIDGMF
+122 RVIVDGMF
-130 GLGGRGEIPADV
+130 GLGGRGEIPVEV
-142 DDFLRLA
+142 DEFLREA
-149 QRSRVR
+149 QGVR
-155 HGMARNGTTRHST
+155 IGGKHR
-168 IRHSTAEHASSE
+168 
-180 HGSGARVLAI
+180 ARVLAI

-198 DTGKAPG
+198 DTGKTPG
-205 RHVHADATITFGGL
+205 RHVRADVTVTFGGL
-219 RRAHGLNAS
+219 RRAHGLSAA
-228 CGVVICEDIGLDNGS
+228 CGAVLCEDIGLDDGS
-243 RSLLSAELAAR
+243 TLSAELAKA
-254 EGTRPEPSARLWHTP
+254 ENLQSTENAQSAVSLWHTP
-269 VELLDSERSVLPF
+269 VERLASEEMVAQLLG
-282 ASPEPLPGTLPEEP
+282 SPEPLPGELPSEP
-296 GATDDKYSGGVV
+296 GAVDDKYSGGVV

-353 IVHPTVRAAGQVQAR
+353 VVHPAVRGAGQVQAR
-368 MVGSGRGTDRDARQE
+368 MVGSGRGTDRDAREE
-383 LLAVLEMVQ
+383 LLAVLDMVQ

-399 AITVLAKNPDVLE
+399 AITVLAKNPDVLGI
-412 ALRARNAPV
+412 LRARNAPT

-461 LLKGRFTIIANPQ
+461 LLKGRFTIIANPM

-512 DGGYAEAGQSEFET
+512 DTGYLEAGQYESEAH
-526 SEADYVVDTAAV
+526 EADYVVDTAAV
-538 GVALHA
+538 GVAIHA
-544 AASYIA
+544 AASYIS

-575 LATVTQG
+575 LGTVVQG

>member
-1 MGVMRTLYTVEDI
+1 MRTLYTVEAI
-14 RAAESALMA
+14 RAAESALLA
-23 RQQHEDELMQSAAH
+23 RQQREDELMQSAAH
-37 AVATVAEKLLADTS
+37 AVATVAEKLLGELG
-51 DPVMLLVGP
+51 DPVILLVGP

-73 LGMQGTSVVA
+73 LGMQGISVVA
-83 YALDGIDNVHQR
+83 FALEGVDNVHQR

-107 VDLPAEPHAAATEHY
+107 VDLPSKFHAAATERY
-122 GVIIDGMF
+122 GVIIDGMY
-130 GLGGRGEIPADV
+130 GIGGRGEIPADV
-142 DDFLRLA
+142 DDFLRSA
-149 QRSRVR
+149 
-155 HGMARNGTTRHST
+155 
-168 IRHSTAEHASSE
+168 RHSTAE

-198 DTGKAPG
+198 DTGKVPG
-205 RHVHADATITFGGL
+205 RHVHADVTITFGGL
-219 RRAHGLNAS
+219 RRAHGLNAA
-228 CGVVICEDIGLDNGS
+228 CGAVICEDIGLDDG
-243 RSLLSAELAAR
+243 SLLSTELATG
-254 EGTRPEPSARLWHTP
+254 EGVRPDPSARLWHTP
-269 VELLDSERSVLPF
+269 VELLDSARFALPL
-282 ASPEPLPGTLPEEP
+282 ASPEPLPGTLPGEP

-329 NTTSSMVRY
+329 KTTSSMVRY

-353 IVHPTVRAAGQVQAR
+353 VVHPAVRGAGQVQAR
-368 MVGSGRGTDRDARQE
+368 MVGSGRGTDRDAREE
-383 LLAVLEMVQ
+383 LLAVLDMVQ

-412 ALRARNAPV
+412 ILRRRNAPT
-421 LLTPHDG
+421 LLTPHNG

-433 AKAAGLPEESPDRIT
+433 ARAAGLPADSPDRIT
-448 STERLAR
+448 SAERLAR

-512 DGGYAEAGQSEFET
+512 DTGYTEAGQYELEAH
-526 SEADYVVDTAAV
+526 EADYVVDSAAI
-538 GVALHA
+538 GVAMHA

-575 LATVTQG
+575 LGTVAPDH

>member
-1 MGVMRTLYTVEDI
+1 MGDMRNLYTVQDI
-14 RAAESALMA
+14 RTAETALFA
-23 RQQHEDELMQSAAH
+23 REQREDELMQSAAH
-37 AVATVAEKLLADTS
+37 AVAVVTEKMLAQAEAPAGTEEDSVL
-51 DPVMLLVGP
+51 LLVGP

-73 LGMQGTSVVA
+73 LAMQGKKIEA
-83 YALDGIDNVHQR
+83 YPLEGIDRVHER
-95 AARAFTSAGGRF
+95 AARAFTAAGGSF
-107 VDLPAEPHAAATEHY
+107 VGLERANSY
-122 GVIIDGMF
+122 RVIVDGMF
-130 GLGGRGEIPADV
+130 GLGGRGELPVEV
-142 DDFLRLA
+142 DEFLRET
-149 QRSRVR
+149 QGVR
-155 HGMARNGTTRHST
+155 TDGKRRP
-168 IRHSTAEHASSE
+168 
-180 HGSGARVLAI
+180 RVLAI
-190 DIPSGVVA
+190 DIPSGVIA

-205 RHVHADATITFGGL
+205 RHVVADVTVTFGGL
-219 RRAHGLNAS
+219 RRAHGLSAE
-228 CGVVICEDIGLDNGS
+228 CGTVLCEDIGLDDGS
-243 RSLLSAELAAR
+243 TLSAELAKV
-254 EGTRPEPSARLWHTP
+254 ETPQSAGSNTSLWHTP
-269 VELLDSERSVLPF
+269 VEHLAPEELAAQLLDR
-282 ASPEPLPGTLPEEP
+282 PETLPGELPGEP
-296 GATDDKYSGGVV
+296 GAVDDKYSGGVV

-353 IVHPTVRAAGQVQAR
+353 VVHPAVRGAGQVQAR
-368 MVGSGRGTDRDARQE
+368 MVGSGRGTDRDARDE
-383 LLAVLEMVQ
+383 LLAVLDMVQ

-412 ALRARNAPV
+412 VLRARNAPT

-433 AKAAGLPEESPDRIT
+433 AKAAGLPAESPDRIT

-501 LVARDAGKRAR
+501 LVARDAGRRAR
-512 DGGYAEAGQSEFET
+512 DTGYTEAGQYELEAH
-526 SEADYVVDTAAV
+526 EADYMVDTAAV
-538 GVALHA
+538 GVAIHA
-544 AASYIA
+544 TASYIS

-575 LATVTQG
+575 LGTVAQG

>member
-1 MGVMRTLYTVEDI
+1 MGDMRTLYTAQDI
-14 RAAESALMA
+14 RTAEAALFPREQ
-23 RQQHEDELMQSAAH
+23 REDELMQSAAH
-37 AVATVAEKLLADTS
+37 AVAVVAEKMLAQAEEPAGAAEGS
-51 DPVMLLVGP
+51 VLLLVGP

-73 LGMQGTSVVA
+73 LAMQGRKVEA
-83 YALDGIDNVHQR
+83 FPLEGADRVHER
-95 AARAFTSAGGRF
+95 AARAFTAAGGSF
-107 VDLPAEPHAAATEHY
+107 VGLERADSY
-122 GVIIDGMF
+122 RVIVDGMF
-130 GLGGRGEIPADV
+130 GLGGRGEIPVEV
-142 DDFLRLA
+142 DEFLREA
-149 QRSRVR
+149 QGVR
-155 HGMARNGTTRHST
+155 TGGKRRP
-168 IRHSTAEHASSE
+168 
-180 HGSGARVLAI
+180 RVLAI
-190 DIPSGVVA
+190 DLPSGVVA

-205 RHVHADATITFGGL
+205 RHVNADVTVTFGGL
-219 RRAHGLNAS
+219 RRAHGLSAA
-228 CGVVICEDIGLDNGS
+228 CGTVLCEDINLDDGS
-243 RSLLSAELAAR
+243 MLSAELSR
-254 EGTRPEPSARLWHTP
+254 LQSAVSLWHTP
-269 VELLDSERSVLPF
+269 VERLAPAGLAAQLLDG
-282 ASPEPLPGTLPEEP
+282 PEPLPGELPGEP
-296 GATDDKYSGGVV
+296 GALDDKYSGGVV

-353 IVHPTVRAAGQVQAR
+353 VVHPVVRGAGQVQAR
-368 MVGSGRGTDRDARQE
+368 MVGSGRGTDRDARDE
-383 LLAVLEMVQ
+383 LLAVLDMVQ

-412 ALRARNAPV
+412 ILRARNAPT

-433 AKAAGLPEESPDRIT
+433 AKAAGLPAESPDRIT

-512 DGGYAEAGQSEFET
+512 DTGYTEAGQYELEAH
-526 SEADYVVDTAAV
+526 EADYVVDSAAV
-538 GVALHA
+538 GVAIHA
-544 AASYIA
+544 AASYIS

-575 LATVTQG
+575 LGTVVQG

>member
-1 MGVMRTLYTVEDI
+1 MGDMRTLYTAQDI
-14 RAAESALMA
+14 RTAEAALFPREQ
-23 RQQHEDELMQSAAH
+23 REDELMQSAAH
-37 AVATVAEKLLADTS
+37 AVAVVAEKMLAKAEES
-51 DPVMLLVGP
+51 AGAAEGSVLLLVGP

-73 LGMQGTSVVA
+73 LAMQGRKVEA
-83 YALDGIDNVHQR
+83 YPLEGADRVHER
-95 AARAFTSAGGRF
+95 AARAFTAAGGSF
-107 VDLPAEPHAAATEHY
+107 VGLERADSYL
-122 GVIIDGMF
+122 VIVDGMF
-130 GLGGRGEIPADV
+130 GLGGRDEIPVEV
-142 DDFLRLA
+142 DEFLREA
-149 QRSRVR
+149 QGVR
-155 HGMARNGTTRHST
+155 TGGKRRP
-168 IRHSTAEHASSE
+168 
-180 HGSGARVLAI
+180 RVLAI
-190 DIPSGVVA
+190 DLPSGVVA

-205 RHVHADATITFGGL
+205 RHVSVDVTVTFGGL
-219 RRAHGLNAS
+219 RRAHGLSAE
-228 CGVVICEDIGLDNGS
+228 CGTVLCEDIGLDDGS
-243 RSLLSAELAAR
+243 MLSAELSR
-254 EGTRPEPSARLWHTP
+254 LQSAVSLWHTP
-269 VELLDSERSVLPF
+269 VERLAPEGLAAQLLG
-282 ASPEPLPGTLPEEP
+282 SPEPLPGELPGEP
-296 GATDDKYSGGVV
+296 GAVDDKYSGGVV

-313 SKDYLG
+313 SKNYLG

-353 IVHPTVRAAGQVQAR
+353 VVHPVVRGAGQVQAR
-368 MVGSGRGTDRDARQE
+368 MVGSGRGTDRDARDE
-383 LLAVLEMVQ
+383 LLAVLDMVQ

-412 ALRARNAPV
+412 ILRARNAPT

-433 AKAAGLPEESPDRIT
+433 AKAAGLPAESPDRIT
-448 STERLAR
+448 STERLAG

-512 DGGYAEAGQSEFET
+512 DTGYTEAGQYELEAH
-526 SEADYVVDTAAV
+526 EADYVVDSAAI
-538 GVALHA
+538 GVAIHA
-544 AASYIA
+544 AASYIS

-563 KIAQHIPHATAW
+563 KIAHHIPHATAW
-575 LATVTQG
+575 LGTVAQS

>member
-1 MGVMRTLYTVEDI
+1 MGSMRTLYSVEDI
-14 RAAESALMA
+14 RSAEAALFA
-23 RQQHEDELMQSAAH
+23 RQQRADELMQSAAH
-37 AVATVAEKLLADTS
+37 AVATVAQNMLAKQE
-51 DPVMLLVGP
+51 DPVLLLVGP

-73 LGMQGTSVVA
+73 LAMQGIRVEA
-83 YALDGIDNVHQR
+83 YAIAGTDNVHER
-95 AARAFTSAGGRF
+95 ASQAFTAAGGSF
-107 VDLPAEPHAAATEHY
+107 VALGEDKAVTTNEPSAESRRY
-122 GVIIDGMF
+122 GVIVDGMF
-130 GLGGRGEIPADV
+130 GLGGRGEIPDEV
-142 DDFLRLA
+142 VEVLRA
-149 QRSRVR
+149 
-155 HGMARNGTTRHST
+155 AK
-168 IRHSTAEHASSE
+168 
-180 HGSGARVLAI
+180 VLAI

-198 DTGKAPG
+198 DTGKTPG
-205 RHVHADATITFGGL
+205 KHVRADVTITFGGL
-219 RRAHGLNAS
+219 RRAHGLSAA
-228 CGVVICEDIGLDNGS
+228 CGTVLCEDIGLDDG
-243 RSLLSAELAAR
+243 SLLSTELAKL
-254 EGTRPEPSARLWHTP
+254 EGTTALWHTP
-269 VELLDSERSVLPF
+269 VELF
-282 ASPEPLPGTLPEEP
+282 AHHNQPLQQMACTPQPLPGTLPGEP

-353 IVHPTVRAAGQVQAR
+353 IVHPTVRDAGQVQAR
-368 MVGSGRGTDRDARQE
+368 VVGSGRGTDRDARQE
-383 LLAVLEMVQ
+383 LLAVLDMVQ

-399 AITVLAKNPDVLE
+399 AITVLAKNPDVLDV
-412 ALRARNAPV
+412 LRNRNAPV

-433 AKAAGLPEESPDRIT
+433 AKAAGLPLESPDRIT

-474 RTVVVDTASS
+474 RALVVDTASS

-501 LVARDAGKRAR
+501 LIARDAGRRAR
-512 DGGYAEAGQSEFET
+512 DGGYAEAGQAEFET
-526 SEADYVVDTAAV
+526 HEADYVVDTAAV
-538 GVALHA
+538 GVAVHA
-544 AASYIA
+544 AASYISA
-550 SLTPYGPAPTSAL
+550 LTPYGLAPTSAL

-575 LATVTQG
+575 LSSVVGRQG

>member
-1 MGVMRTLYTVEDI
+1 MGDMRTLYTAQDI
-14 RAAESALMA
+14 RTAEAALFPREQ
-23 RQQHEDELMQSAAH
+23 REDELMQSAAH
-37 AVATVAEKLLADTS
+37 AVAVVAEKMLAKAEES
-51 DPVMLLVGP
+51 AGAAEGSVLLLVGP

-73 LGMQGTSVVA
+73 LAMQGRKVEA
-83 YALDGIDNVHQR
+83 YPLEGADRVHER
-95 AARAFTSAGGRF
+95 AARAFTAAGGSF
-107 VDLPAEPHAAATEHY
+107 VGLERADSY
-122 GVIIDGMF
+122 RVIVDGMF
-130 GLGGRGEIPADV
+130 GLGGRGEIPVEV
-142 DDFLRLA
+142 DEFLREA
-149 QRSRVR
+149 QGVR
-155 HGMARNGTTRHST
+155 AGRKR
-168 IRHSTAEHASSE
+168 RPL
-180 HGSGARVLAI
+180 VLAI

-205 RHVHADATITFGGL
+205 RHVNADVTVTFGGL
-219 RRAHGLNAS
+219 RRAHGLSAA
-228 CGVVICEDIGLDNGS
+228 CGTVLCEDINLDDGS
-243 RSLLSAELAAR
+243 MLSAELSR
-254 EGTRPEPSARLWHTP
+254 LQSAVSLWHTP
-269 VELLDSERSVLPF
+269 VERLAPAGLAAQLLDG
-282 ASPEPLPGTLPEEP
+282 PEPLPGELPGEP
-296 GATDDKYSGGVV
+296 GALDDKYSGGVV

-353 IVHPTVRAAGQVQAR
+353 VVHPVVRGAGQVQAR
-368 MVGSGRGTDRDARQE
+368 MVGSGRGTDRDARDE
-383 LLAVLEMVQ
+383 LLAVLDMVQ

-412 ALRARNAPV
+412 ILRARNAPT

-433 AKAAGLPEESPDRIT
+433 AKAAGLPAESPDRIT

-512 DGGYAEAGQSEFET
+512 DTGYTEAGQYELEAH
-526 SEADYVVDTAAV
+526 EADYVVDSAAV
-538 GVALHA
+538 GVAIHA
-544 AASYIA
+544 AASYIS

-575 LATVTQG
+575 LGTVVQG

>member
-1 MGVMRTLYTVEDI
+1 MRTLYTAQDI
-14 RAAESALMA
+14 RTAEAALFPREQ
-23 RQQHEDELMQSAAH
+23 REDELMQSAAH
-37 AVATVAEKLLADTS
+37 AVAVVAEKMLAQAEEPAGAAEGS
-51 DPVMLLVGP
+51 VLLLVGP

-73 LGMQGTSVVA
+73 LAMQGRKVEA
-83 YALDGIDNVHQR
+83 FPLEGADRVHER
-95 AARAFTSAGGRF
+95 AARAFTAAGGSF
-107 VDLPAEPHAAATEHY
+107 VGLERADSY
-122 GVIIDGMF
+122 RVIVDGMF
-130 GLGGRGEIPADV
+130 GLGGRDEIPVEV
-142 DDFLRLA
+142 DEFLREA
-149 QRSRVR
+149 QGVR
-155 HGMARNGTTRHST
+155 TGGKRRP
-168 IRHSTAEHASSE
+168 
-180 HGSGARVLAI
+180 RVLAI
-190 DIPSGVVA
+190 DLPSGVVA

-205 RHVHADATITFGGL
+205 RHVSADVTVTFGGL
-219 RRAHGLNAS
+219 RRAHGLSVA
-228 CGVVICEDIGLDNGS
+228 CGTVLCEDIGLDDGS
-243 RSLLSAELAAR
+243 MLSAELSR
-254 EGTRPEPSARLWHTP
+254 LQSAVSLWHTP
-269 VELLDSERSVLPF
+269 VERLAPAGLAAQLLDG
-282 ASPEPLPGTLPEEP
+282 PEPLPGELPGEP
-296 GATDDKYSGGVV
+296 GAVDDKYSGGVV

-319 AGVLATLAAV
+319 ASVLATLAAV

-353 IVHPTVRAAGQVQAR
+353 VVHPVVRGAGQVQAR
-368 MVGSGRGTDRDARQE
+368 MVGSGRGTDRDARDE
-383 LLAVLEMVQ
+383 LLAVLDMVQ

-412 ALRARNAPV
+412 ILRARNAPT

-433 AKAAGLPEESPDRIT
+433 AKAAGLPTESPDRIT

-512 DGGYAEAGQSEFET
+512 DTGYTEAGQYELEAH
-526 SEADYVVDTAAV
+526 EADYVVDSAAV
-538 GVALHA
+538 GVAIHA
-544 AASYIA
+544 AASYIS

-575 LATVTQG
+575 LGTVVQG

>member
-1 MGVMRTLYTVEDI
+1 MRTLYTAQDI
-14 RAAESALMA
+14 RTAEAALFPREQ
-23 RQQHEDELMQSAAH
+23 REDELMQSAAH
-37 AVATVAEKLLADTS
+37 AVAVVAEEMLAKAEES
-51 DPVMLLVGP
+51 AGAAEGSVLLLVGP

-73 LGMQGTSVVA
+73 LAMQGRKVEA
-83 YALDGIDNVHQR
+83 FPLEGADRVHER
-95 AARAFTSAGGRF
+95 AARAFTAAGGSF
-107 VDLPAEPHAAATEHY
+107 VGLERADSY
-122 GVIIDGMF
+122 RVIVDGMF
-130 GLGGRGEIPADV
+130 GLGGRDEIPVEV
-142 DDFLRLA
+142 DEFLREA
-149 QRSRVR
+149 QGVR
-155 HGMARNGTTRHST
+155 TGGKRRP
-168 IRHSTAEHASSE
+168 
-180 HGSGARVLAI
+180 RVLAI
-190 DIPSGVVA
+190 DLPSGVVA

-205 RHVHADATITFGGL
+205 RHVSADVTVTFGGL
-219 RRAHGLNAS
+219 RRAHGLSAE
-228 CGVVICEDIGLDNGS
+228 CGTVLCEDIGLDDGS
-243 RSLLSAELAAR
+243 MLSAELSR
-254 EGTRPEPSARLWHTP
+254 LQSAVSLWHTP
-269 VELLDSERSVLPF
+269 VERLAPAGLAAQLLDG
-282 ASPEPLPGTLPEEP
+282 PEPLPGELPGEP
-296 GATDDKYSGGVV
+296 GAVDDKYSGGVV

-319 AGVLATLAAV
+319 ASVLATLAAV

-353 IVHPTVRAAGQVQAR
+353 VVHPVVRGAGQVQAR
-368 MVGSGRGTDRDARQE
+368 MVGSGRGTDRDARDE
-383 LLAVLEMVQ
+383 LLAVLDMVQ

-412 ALRARNAPV
+412 ILRARNAPT

-433 AKAAGLPEESPDRIT
+433 AKAAGLPAESPDRIT
-448 STERLAR
+448 STERLAG

-512 DGGYAEAGQSEFET
+512 DTGYTEAGQYELEAH
-526 SEADYVVDTAAV
+526 EADYVVDSAAI
-538 GVALHA
+538 GVAMHA
-544 AASYIA
+544 AASYIS

-575 LATVTQG
+575 LGTVVQG

>member
-1 MGVMRTLYTVEDI
+1 MGDMRTLYTAQDI
-14 RAAESALMA
+14 RTAEAALFPREQ
-23 RQQHEDELMQSAAH
+23 REDELMQSAAH
-37 AVATVAEKLLADTS
+37 AVAVVAEKMLAQAEEPAGAAEGS
-51 DPVMLLVGP
+51 VLLLVGP

-73 LGMQGTSVVA
+73 LAMQGRKVEA
-83 YALDGIDNVHQR
+83 FPLEGADRVHER
-95 AARAFTSAGGRF
+95 AARAFTAAGGSF
-107 VDLPAEPHAAATEHY
+107 VGLERADSY
-122 GVIIDGMF
+122 RVIVDGMF
-130 GLGGRGEIPADV
+130 GLGGRGEIPVEV
-142 DDFLRLA
+142 DEFLREA
-149 QRSRVR
+149 QGVR
-155 HGMARNGTTRHST
+155 TGGKRRP
-168 IRHSTAEHASSE
+168 
-180 HGSGARVLAI
+180 RVLAI
-190 DIPSGVVA
+190 DLPSGVVA

-205 RHVHADATITFGGL
+205 RHVNADVTVTFGGL
-219 RRAHGLNAS
+219 RRAHGLSAE
-228 CGVVICEDIGLDNGS
+228 CGTVLCEDIGLDDGS
-243 RSLLSAELAAR
+243 TLSAELAR
-254 EGTRPEPSARLWHTP
+254 LESTVSLWHTP
-269 VELLDSERSVLPF
+269 VERLAPAGLAAQLLDG
-282 ASPEPLPGTLPEEP
+282 PEPLPGELPGEP
-296 GATDDKYSGGVV
+296 GAVDDKYSGGVV

-319 AGVLATLAAV
+319 ASVLATLAAV

-353 IVHPTVRAAGQVQAR
+353 VVHPVVRGAGQVQAR
-368 MVGSGRGTDRDARQE
+368 MVGSGRGTDRDARDE
-383 LLAVLEMVQ
+383 LLAVLDMVQ

-412 ALRARNAPV
+412 ILRARNAPT

-433 AKAAGLPEESPDRIT
+433 AKAAGLPAESPDRIT
-448 STERLAR
+448 STERLAG

-512 DGGYAEAGQSEFET
+512 DTGYTEAGQYELEAH
-526 SEADYVVDTAAV
+526 EADYVVDSAAI
-538 GVALHA
+538 GVAMHA
-544 AASYIA
+544 AASYIS

-575 LATVTQG
+575 LGTVVQG